1 MDKVLCP
8 QKPMFFVQY
17 VQTQYFQSLIYNKK
31 ADSENLIGIKPR
43 KQDIKTDRHI
53 PLCAEKQAKPPF
65 RRPFRLQRAQKKL
78 PEQRL
83 GVAVPTA

>member
-1 MDKVLCP
+1 
-8 QKPMFFVQY
+8 MFFVQY

-31 ADSENLIGIKPR
+31 ADSDNLIGIKPR